1 MAVNLGLILGSALA
15 GAAAGGGDA
24 AEKMGA
30 SMQDAQQKQDLVRM
44 QAQLDEQKQM
54 RIQEAE
60 HNFQNQF
67 QQNAFTQQD
76 KTLDKTQDFTSGEN
90 QLNRESEE
98 KRSAGNNATSLAVA
112 NISAGS
118 AQTVEAMRAAAMKE
132 VQQQSAKGFQIV
144 QGADGAFVSVDK
156 VNGSTSPI
164 LVNGQPLIGAKNV
177 DSATAMAAAALLKP
191 DPMDSEADQKRKQ
204 QMAYQMLGIDK
215 KLEAS
220 GNGSFPRPSPEA
232 IKLAK
237 SGGVTQAQWDAKF
250 GAGAF
255 ARDTGGQ
262 PAAPTSG
269 ASGTPGIPGTPDTG
283 AGTTRAPLINGNV
296 PQQPAPAV
304 QGVPVNNSQFAQGG
318 SRLPAPPAPAVQ
330 PAAAPAPYQPSAL
343 IANAMTPQTGAP
355 PTQPAFRQQLDAFG
369 RPVQQG
375 VQNPLGL

>member
-144 QGADGAFVSVDK
+144 QGADGRVCLCGQGERFDLAHSGERPTADRRK
-156 VNGSTSPI
+156 ERGQCYRDGCGCAAQARP
-164 LVNGQPLIGAKNV
+164 NGQR
-177 DSATAMAAAALLKP
+177 S
-191 DPMDSEADQKRKQ
+191 R
-204 QMAYQMLGIDK
+204 
-215 KLEAS
+215 
-220 GNGSFPRPSPEA
+220 PEA
-232 IKLAK
+232 
-237 SGGVTQAQWDAKF
+237 
-250 GAGAF
+250 
-255 ARDTGGQ
+255 
-262 PAAPTSG
+262 
-269 ASGTPGIPGTPDTG
+269 
-283 AGTTRAPLINGNV
+283 
-296 PQQPAPAV
+296 
-304 QGVPVNNSQFAQGG
+304 
-318 SRLPAPPAPAVQ
+318 
-330 PAAAPAPYQPSAL
+330 
-343 IANAMTPQTGAP
+343 
-355 PTQPAFRQQLDAFG
+355 
-369 RPVQQG
+369 
-375 VQNPLGL
+375 